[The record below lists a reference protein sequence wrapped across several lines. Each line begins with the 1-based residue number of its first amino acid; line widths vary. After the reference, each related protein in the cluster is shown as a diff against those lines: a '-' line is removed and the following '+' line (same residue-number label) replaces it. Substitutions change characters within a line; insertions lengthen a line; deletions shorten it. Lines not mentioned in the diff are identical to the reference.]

1 VVAPAAEVLV
11 KVVDVKVG
19 IEVWEKVG
27 VDVDGTNVFDVRM
40 PVRVRL
46 AGAIEKVTLQ
56 LVKIEDLLEENGGA

>member
-1 VVAPAAEVLV
+1 M